1 MDETARQSFTKGN
14 PSIHQM
20 DSGHQS
26 LPWDS
31 KLESFGMRIDDL
43 NRLRVLDDE
52 TSTNAHQV
60 TTDNFIS
67 YRLNKNDTAK
77 YINEAG
83 LLRWLFRPL

>member
-1 MDETARQSFTKGN
+1 
-14 PSIHQM
+14 
-20 DSGHQS
+20 
-26 LPWDS
+26 
-31 KLESFGMRIDDL
+31 MRIDDL

>member
-1 MDETARQSFTKGN
+1 
-14 PSIHQM
+14 
-20 DSGHQS
+20 
-26 LPWDS
+26 
-31 KLESFGMRIDDL
+31 MRIDDL

-77 YINEAG
+77 CINEAG
-83 LLRWLFRPL
+83 FWVAI